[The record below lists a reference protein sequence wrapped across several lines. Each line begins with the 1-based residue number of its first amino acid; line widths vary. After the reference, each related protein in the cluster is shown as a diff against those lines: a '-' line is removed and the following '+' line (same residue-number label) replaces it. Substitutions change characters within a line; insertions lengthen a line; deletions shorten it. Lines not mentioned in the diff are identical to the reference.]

1 MKFSF
6 YIPITSWF
14 KPDLKYHKTAWL
26 GIFLYDTKVS
36 KLEHWQKP
44 RFLIYVM
51 QEAQEKR
58 REQRLGGR
66 TDEQAL
72 ALIHKALPSTPA
84 GLRATMEL
92 HTPWV
97 QPV

>member
-1 MKFSF
+1 
-6 YIPITSWF
+6 
-14 KPDLKYHKTAWL
+14 
-26 GIFLYDTKVS
+26 
-36 KLEHWQKP
+36 
-44 RFLIYVM
+44 M
-51 QEAQEKR
+51 QEAQKKR